1 MFLATNLA
9 QHVKKEK
16 ADLIL
21 VDRNSYHQLL
31 QEIHLVA
38 AGFRKADEV
47 KIPISILING
57 MDIKFIQSEV
67 KEIKPDKSLVILES
81 ANNIKYDILIICLGA
96 STKFFNIKGAN
107 ENTVSLHSICDAS
120 SIYDRINAV
129 VESTAT
135 TINSDNSKE
144 NIAIVGGGA
153 TGVSLAGALSDFTKS
168 EKKTDNILLTIIEGY
183 TTILS
188 GWDERL
194 VAKVDE
200 LLHKK
205 GVRLITNSLVTKVEN
220 DGGIYLK
227 DGGSKIHSSLTI
239 WTAGVKAYDIPIN
252 PTIEKTKDGR
262 IIVNEFCQSDQYQ
275 NIFSIGDIAAV
286 KDQNGRIYP
295 CYMTF

>member
-96 STKFFNIKGAN
+96 STKFFNIKGAK

-135 TINSDNSKE
+135 TINSDNSW
-144 NIAIVGGGA
+144 IYWYIYYI
-153 TGVSLAGALSDFTKS
+153 SDS
-168 EKKTDNILLTIIEGY
+168 
-183 TTILS
+183 
-188 GWDERL
+188 
-194 VAKVDE
+194 
-200 LLHKK
+200 
-205 GVRLITNSLVTKVEN
+205 
-220 DGGIYLK
+220 
-227 DGGSKIHSSLTI
+227 
-239 WTAGVKAYDIPIN
+239 
-252 PTIEKTKDGR
+252 
-262 IIVNEFCQSDQYQ
+262 
-275 NIFSIGDIAAV
+275 
-286 KDQNGRIYP
+286 
-295 CYMTF
+295 TFA